1 MLSKTT
7 GTDYRTQ
14 LQEKL
19 PRGPAWSR
27 ELNSTLTLLLDGL
40 AEELSR
46 AHNSAVD
53 LIAEMNPLTTLVL
66 LPVWESLCGLP
77 DTCSAGY
84 ATTIQERRA
93 AVINKLNE
101 TGGQSPQYFKD
112 LATRL
117 GYSIELTERKPFIC
131 GKSQCGKDS
140 LTGGAISRYRWNVK
154 VLGPRVTYFRAGAS
168 QCGVDPLAKI
178 TRAEDLECI
187 FKRIKPAQTELIF
200 GYEGV

>member
-19 PRGPAWSR
+19 PPGPAWSR
-27 ELNSTLTLLLDGL
+27 ERDSTLTLLLDGL

-46 AHNSAVD
+46 AHNSAID
-53 LIAEMNPLTTLVL
+53 LIAEMNPLTTFVL
-66 LPVWESLCGLP
+66 LPVWEALCGLP

-93 AVINKLNE
+93 SVINKLNE

-112 LATRL
+112 IAARL
-117 GYSIELTERKPFIC
+117 GYSIILTERKPWVVGKSTC
-131 GKSQCGKDS
+131 GKNFLIGP
-140 LTGGAISRYRWNVK
+140 AINRYKWTVK
-154 VLGPRVTYFRAGAS
+154 VLGPRVTYFRSGAS
-168 QCGVDPLAKI
+168 QCGIDPLAKI

-187 FKRIKPAQTELIF
+187 FNRIKPAQTELIF